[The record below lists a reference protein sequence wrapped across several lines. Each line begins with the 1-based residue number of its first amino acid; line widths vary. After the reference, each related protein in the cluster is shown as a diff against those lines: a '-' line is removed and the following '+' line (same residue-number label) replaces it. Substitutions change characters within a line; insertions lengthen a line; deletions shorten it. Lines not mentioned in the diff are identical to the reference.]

1 MAQDK
6 DQQSP
11 RGAKRTPEKKHNI
24 HSPQPSDGVNLN
36 GLVKIKAYESQLTDE
51 LPSVQCNLQP
61 T

>member
-11 RGAKRTPEKKHNI
+11 RNAKKTPEKKLI

-51 LPSVQCNLQP
+51 LPSV
-61 T
+61 